1 MTRKALL
8 VLTVALGATCA
19 STRVLADDPLGFYI
33 GAGFG
38 EANVRES
45 KEILGDTGYDYS
57 FSHSHAAWKLTAG
70 IRPLALLGAEI
81 DYIDFG
87 DPGTGPVGG
96 FGGLS
101 QVDAKAA
108 ALFAVGYLPIPLPFL
123 DVYGKLGVARLRD
136 KATEYPPTP
145 SCPTAEPACT
155 VVDVQ
160 PFAVNDWSTNVA
172 FGLGVQGKLGSLA
185 IRAEYERIAAN
196 AGNPDL
202 LSLGVTWTF

>member
-8 VLTVALGATCA
+8 ILTVALGAVSA
-19 STRVLADDPLGFYI
+19 STRVLADDPLGFYV

-38 EANVRES
+38 EAHVRES

-57 FSHSHAAWKLTAG
+57 FSASHAAWKLTAG
-70 IRPLALLGAEI
+70 IRPLALLGAEV
-81 DYIDFG
+81 DYLDFG
-87 DPGTGPVGG
+87 NPSTGPVGG

-101 QVDAKAA
+101 QVDAKAG

-145 SCPTAEPACT
+145 ACPTA
-155 VVDVQ
+155 Q
-160 PFAVNDWSTNVA
+160 PECPVIGVHPFNVTDWSTDVA
-172 FGLGVQGKLGSLA
+172 FGLGVQGKWKSLA

-202 LSLGVTWTF
+202 LSVGVTWTF